1 MVQHGGQ
8 INNSYSVISVIVN
21 HLCSPYGRKMQ
32 NTAVIEAKSLT
43 LWIPLNLLQHMM
55 RQNALYF
62 VDVHG
67 LVELLFDAGKRL
79 ARNPNL

>member
-32 NTAVIEAKSLT
+32 NTAIIEAKSLT
-43 LWIPLNLLQHMM
+43 LWILLNLLQHMV
-55 RQNALYF
+55 RQDTLYF

-67 LVELLFDAGKRL
+67 LVKLLFDAGMHL
-79 ARNPNL
+79 AGNPNL

>member
-1 MVQHGGQ
+1 MVQYGGK
-8 INNSYSVISVIVN
+8 INSSYSVISVIVN

-67 LVELLFDAGKRL
+67 LVKLLFDAGMNL
-79 ARNPNL
+79 AGHPNL